1 MDDLDILLNRA
12 IVWSEWENSYV
23 LIMNMVEFKERIRE
37 IVQEQ
42 QEQNK
47 WAMSTKKLTTS
58 V

>member
-1 MDDLDILLNRA
+1 MDDLDILLDRA

-23 LIMNMVEFKERIRE
+23 LIMDMVEFKQRIKE

-42 QEQNK
+42 QEQNT
-47 WAMSTKKLTTS
+47 WAMSTKKRTTS

>member
-1 MDDLDILLNRA
+1 MDDLDILLDRA

-42 QEQNK
+42 QEQSK
-47 WAMSTKKLTTS
+47 
-58 V
+58 